1 MSPGP
6 LQSDSL
12 PYLMACQVVHPLQ
25 WLLFNHS
32 SSQCGPITT
41 ADPNPH
47 RRIPCTPT
55 SLLWDSAV
63 CTSQFGQPCLDLNVD
78 KGGWSLLEAHASVY
92 RSLQSRWPAFRRE
105 LPRDTYCS
113 ACRSTH
119 TCWRYHSCGM
129 NDAMLLVSSQLMKS
143 VTGIFMPW
151 LTLSRNGGK
160 CCRALWNVHFSC
172 PTWAYCA
179 QTWAGTR
186 FSRCWIP
193 DKSVTIA
200 SALPAL
206 LSTKSTG
213 SCQYRT
219 SFNTVI
225 MWWP

>member
-41 ADPNPH
+41 ADPNPY

-92 RSLQSRWPAFRRE
+92 RSLQSRWPAFWHE

-113 ACRSTH
+113 ACRSMH

-129 NDAMLLVSSQLMKS
+129 NDAMLLVSSQLMK
-143 VTGIFMPW
+143 TYRDIHA
-151 LTLSRNGGK
+151 LTNSFTQRGEML
-160 CCRALWNVHFSC
+160 
-172 PTWAYCA
+172 P
-179 QTWAGTR
+179 
-186 FSRCWIP
+186 
-193 DKSVTIA
+193 
-200 SALPAL
+200 SALECAL
-206 LSTKSTG
+206 LMPDMGLLCANLGWHKIQSLLDSE
-213 SCQYRT
+213 
-219 SFNTVI
+219 
-225 MWWP
+225 